1 VRPFREVVVGSL
13 VPHGFAAYGRVFHP
27 AYDGGLEVR
36 WAQVARANRR
46 QAHPAM
52 EWGSIT
58 GSWRFL
64 EGKVQPG
71 VWDQMPSMG
80 SLPVRQAA
88 RLAELLAAHTATP
101 QRCWFAVWEGFANL
115 AVPVDG
121 TPRLAMPQ
129 RPMVVLRGALS
140 AAPTSLAPYPADQRA
155 SLWWPEDHSWCVA
168 TDVDL
173 LTTYVGASQE
183 CTAAVVAADDMEA
196 MVVPVDQRVSW
207 DSDTLNPPPSDSPQW
222 RHSTRR
228 AIDRQP
234 AISPKPLLLFAR
246 SSNVIHVDAEC
257 CSPEE
262 QQRA

>member
-1 VRPFREVVVGSL
+1 VDAARVIGELEPSMDVAAAAWVVAGVRRFDEFAVGSL
-13 VPHGFAAYGRVFHP
+13 VPQGFAAYGRVFHP

-64 EGKVQPG
+64 EGTCQPG

-101 QRCWFAVWEGFANL
+101 QRCWFAVWEGFGNL
-115 AVPVDG
+115 AVQLEA

-129 RPMVVLRGALS
+129 RPMLLLRGPLS
-140 AAPTSLAPYPADQRA
+140 AAPTSLARHPADQRA
-155 SLWWPEDHSWCVA
+155 SLWWPEDRSWCVA

-173 LTTYVGASQE
+173 LSTYVGGSQE
-183 CTAAVVAADDMEA
+183 CIASVVAADDIEA
-196 MVVPVDQRVSW
+196 MVVPVDQRVTW
-207 DSDTLNPPPSDSPQW
+207 DSDAINPPSSDFPHW
-222 RHSTRR
+222 H
-228 AIDRQP
+228 A
-234 AISPKPLLLFAR
+234 
-246 SSNVIHVDAEC
+246 SSRDD
-257 CSPEE
+257 
-262 QQRA
+262 Q